1 MRDDTPPP
9 GVLKAPPGQ
18 IGELYLRSLFLEAGT
33 TISDSMTTKE
43 RILLRSLEL
52 FNEKG
57 ERHITTNHVAA
68 DLSISPGNLYY
79 HYRSKQAIIYE
90 IFTHYERLV
99 EHYLQLPD
107 RALSVQ
113 DEFDYLDSVFDG
125 LWSYRFLHRDLYH
138 YLDADPRLK
147 TEYSQFTSRCLD
159 RLEEIISSL
168 EQSGILAFHPHSG
181 SGNGASAA
189 ALKRTLAL
197 NVWLVVTN
205 WMSFLVS
212 SVEVAGGTLSIRH
225 MKSGIHQ
232 ALAIQEPYVTEA
244 FAEEVARLAS
254 DYPDYR
260 SLGSGTSKI
269 VSRKAQASL

>member
-1 MRDDTPPP
+1 
-9 GVLKAPPGQ
+9 
-18 IGELYLRSLFLEAGT
+18 
-33 TISDSMTTKE
+33 MTTKE

-99 EHYLQLPD
+99 DHYLQLPD

-147 TEYSQFTSRCLD
+147 TEYGQFTGRCLD
-159 RLEEIISSL
+159 RLEEIISCL
-168 EQSGILAFHPHSG
+168 EHSGILTFDPRP
-181 SGNGASAA
+181 GAAHTTSAA
-189 ALKRTLAL
+189 TLKRTLAL

-212 SVEVAGGTLSIRH
+212 SIEVEGGTLSIRH

-244 FAEEVARLAS
+244 YAEEVARLAA
-254 DYPDYR
+254 DYPNY
-260 SLGSGTSKI
+260 SSVGAGTSKM
-269 VSRKAQASL
+269 VSRKAQASF